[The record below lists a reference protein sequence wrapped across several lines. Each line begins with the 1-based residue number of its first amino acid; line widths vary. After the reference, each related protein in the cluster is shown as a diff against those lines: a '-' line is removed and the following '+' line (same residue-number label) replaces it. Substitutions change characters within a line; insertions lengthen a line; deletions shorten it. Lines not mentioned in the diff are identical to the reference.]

1 MGIPRRLTNT
11 LMLFLIVCLAG
22 TLGYYWL
29 SRGTTSMM
37 DCLYMT
43 VITLST
49 VGYGE
54 IVDMQHLPHGRGFT
68 MVLIVFGMG
77 VMLYAVS
84 TVTAFI
90 VEGTLRNVLWRRR
103 MAKLIAKTE
112 NHYIVCGA
120 GETSRHVLVEL
131 ANTRRPFVVVEHDH
145 ERIER
150 LCEEFP
156 NAPFVE
162 GDAHDDEILREAGI
176 DCAAGL
182 IAALPN
188 DKDNLFLTVTA
199 KQLNP
204 NIRIVAKGIQ
214 PNARDKLLRAGADS
228 VVSPNMIGGMR
239 MVSEMVRPAV
249 VSFLDLML
257 RDKDKTM
264 RIEEATLGAES
275 KLVGMTL
282 GEADLCERANIT
294 VLAVRAPADERFLY
308 NPKPAQTLES
318 GMTLVVLGEVSARR
332 GLRRLAGGEV
342 VPAGDLAE
350 PAPES
355 GE

>member
-1 MGIPRRLTNT
+1 
-11 LMLFLIVCLAG
+11 MLFLIVCLIG
-22 TLGYYWL
+22 TLGYLYL
-29 SRGTTSMM
+29 SKGSASFI

-43 VITLST
+43 VITLT
-49 VGYGE
+49 GVGYGE
-54 IVDMQHLPHGRGFT
+54 IVDLAHLPYGRVFT
-68 MVLIVFGMG
+68 MVLIVFGMS
-77 VMLYAVS
+77 VILYAIS

-120 GETSRHVLVEL
+120 GETSRHVLIEL
-131 ANTRRPFVVVEHDH
+131 AATRRPFVVVEHDR

-150 LCEEFP
+150 LCEEFA
-156 NAPFVE
+156 NVPFVE
-162 GDAHDDEILREAGI
+162 GDAHDDEVLREAGI

-188 DKDNLFLTVTA
+188 DKDNLFVTVTA

-204 NIRIVAKGIQ
+204 DIRIVARGIQ
-214 PNARDKLLRAGADS
+214 PQAREKLLRAGADS

-239 MVSEMVRPAV
+239 MVSEMIRPAV

-264 RIEEATLGAES
+264 RIEEATIGPES
-275 KLVGMTL
+275 ELVGKTL
-282 GEADLCERANIT
+282 EQARPEERTHTT
-294 VLAVRAPADERFLY
+294 VLAVRRAGEERFVY
-308 NPKPAQTLES
+308 NPRPVLKLES
-318 GMTLVVLGEVSARR
+318 GMTLVALGEVSAVRK
-332 GLRRLAGGEV
+332 LRK
-342 VPAGDLAE
+342 LAE
-350 PAPES
+350 GGAEPSEDDTES
-355 GE
+355 ATE